1 MSSHSSGFQSSPAP
15 PSLSTSESAL
25 AQANRLL
32 TLIDTEFEAL
42 KKQDLAAFEGIQ
54 PEKLDLLTQLDS
66 LAQKI
71 QQDQVGDTSTEQ
83 WAQFKDTIRRCQDG
97 YRRNETLI
105 SRQLMT
111 IRGALRALSGATGPE
126 SVEMYDRLGQLT
138 NHARRDRYNEA

>member
-1 MSSHSSGFQSSPAP
+1 MPSNPSGFQSSPPP
-15 PSLSTSESAL
+15 PSLSRSESAL
-25 AQANRLL
+25 AQASRLL
-32 TLIDTEFEAL
+32 NLIDAEFESL
-42 KKQDLAAFEGIQ
+42 KKQDLSAFESLQ
-54 PEKLDLLTQLDS
+54 PEKLELLTQLDA

-71 QQDQVGDTSTEQ
+71 QQGQVGDTDAEPWS
-83 WAQFKDTIRRCQDG
+83 QFKDTIRRCQDG

-111 IRGALRALSGATGPE
+111 IRGALRALSGANGPE